1 MLIALSPAK
10 SLDYSTPTP
19 YSDAIPVSLPS
30 FMLQSAQLIDLLI
43 KLNSLELME
52 LMGISEPLAVLNKQ
66 RYAAWVMA
74 PIPLQS
80 TPSSQMMQLPQAKAA
95 IFAFNGDVY
104 EGLDAY
110 SLNLKQLNYVQK
122 HTRILS
128 GLYGVLRPFDLLQA
142 YRLEMGTRLANSKG
156 ANLYAFWGDTI
167 AHTLR
172 EDLDGHKSNVVINL
186 ASDEYF
192 KSVRL
197 SALNVK
203 VITPVFQDWKNDRYK
218 IISFYA
224 KRARGLMAR
233 YCAQHQITNPEKL
246 KQFDLEGYA
255 FDPEHSEQN
264 QWVFRRRLAA

>member
-10 SLDYSTPTP
+10 SLDYNTPIP
-19 YSDAIPVSLPS
+19 HSDAIQLSLPT
-30 FMLQSAQLIDLLI
+30 FMPQAARLISLL
-43 KLNSLELME
+43 KKQNSLELMQ
-52 LMGISEPLAVLNKQ
+52 LMGISESLAQLNKE
-66 RYAAWVMA
+66 RYAAWVK
-74 PIPLQS
+74 S
-80 TPSSQMMQLPQAKAA
+80 PSLEQGKAA

-128 GLYGVLRPFDLLQA
+128 GIYGVLRPFDLLQA
-142 YRLEMGTRLANSKG
+142 YRLEMGTRLTNPKG

-167 AHTLR
+167 ADNLR
-172 EDLDGHKSNVVINL
+172 AVLSEHKEQVVINL

-197 SALNVK
+197 PALK
-203 VITPVFQDWKNDRYK
+203 AEVITPVFQDWKNDRYK

-233 YCAQHQITNPEKL
+233 YCAQHQITNPEQL
-246 KQFDLEGYA
+246 KQFDLDGYA
-255 FDPEHSEQN
+255 YDADNSDQ
-264 QWVFRRRLAA
+264 QRWMFRRRLAAS